1 MGTVI
6 DVHAAG
12 KSDLDAV
19 ADDRLS
25 GQYLAEGPISASVGE
40 DEQVA
45 FVIMNKRGGVTVDR
59 GGDSETYKPGRN
71 YRTLVAVTDVRLL
84 IAVGGAGDSGDRI
97 VSVPLSTITGVDTE
111 SSFLGGALVVE
122 TDAGEQWSIPCR
134 DDLAPVTS
142 YLQHAKRAWSKA
154 DRLLAEVDER
164 ITAAEDRLETDDHEG
179 ALELADD
186 AISVVAHA
194 REELSTFEI
203 GRGVVANADFERRE
217 ASIRTIQR
225 RVHAGVASE
234 QLTLARD
241 ASESRQYRTA
251 HDHFERASD
260 ACERAMAIDADE
272 PSDEELA
279 DRRAEIERELAAL
292 ERAPAAVAAD
302 ALEDAGTNDDPEDRA
317 AALERA
323 LDTQRDLLG
332 LCWGPEATFEGD
344 PEQIRERIVG
354 IVDEIVAAR
363 LDAVRQ
369 SLVAADRLAVR
380 DRPEQALAECDRATE
395 QLDAARDVARELVPD
410 RVETIDTWAETVDEQ
425 RARVEDDG
433 SAVTADAASVSGEVA
448 TAAGPASTESAEP
461 TDGVVAG
468 TTTVQEVAV
477 SEDDATGATADSEQ
491 GDPESPEEKVAALD
505 QSSFTR
511 LIADVWRELDWQT
524 TAFTES
530 VDQYDVMATREQ
542 PVELRMLVWA
552 VHSPD
557 SELDTTVVDRCATDR
572 ANVDR
577 ADVAALV
584 TTGSVPEPVRERAS
598 EHNVKLLERED
609 LLALLEREELD
620 HLVDEFQG

>member
-6 DVHAAG
+6 DVHGSGKAG
-12 KSDLDAV
+12 LDA
-19 ADDRLS
+19 ATDERLS
-25 GQYLAEGPISASVGE
+25 GQYLADRPLSASVG
-40 DEQVA
+40 DNEQVA
-45 FVIMNKRGGVTVDR
+45 FVIVNKRGGVTVER
-59 GGDSETYKPGRN
+59 KSGSESYKPGRN

-84 IAVGGAGDSGDRI
+84 IAVGGAGESGDRI

-111 SSFLGGALVVE
+111 QSFLGGALVVA

-134 DDLAPVTS
+134 GDLEPVAS
-142 YLQHAKRAWSKA
+142 YLQRAKQAWSKA
-154 DRLLAEVDER
+154 DRLLSEVDER
-164 ITAAEDRLETDDHEG
+164 IAAAEGRLEDDDYEG
-179 ALELADD
+179 ARELADD

-194 REELSTFEI
+194 REELTTAEM
-203 GRGVVANADFERRE
+203 GRGVLANADFEQRE

-225 RVHAGVASE
+225 RVHTGVADT
-234 QLTLARD
+234 QRKLAQD
-241 ASESRQYRTA
+241 ASESGQYRTA
-251 HDHFERASD
+251 RDHFERASD

-272 PSDEELA
+272 STDDELA

-292 ERAPAAVAAD
+292 ERAPAAAAAA
-302 ALEDAGTNDDPEDRA
+302 ALEDAHEIDDPDERA

-332 LCWGPEATFEGD
+332 LCWGPQAAFEGD
-344 PEQIRERIVG
+344 PEQIRERIVD

-380 DRPEQALAECDRATE
+380 DRPEQARTECDRAAE
-395 QLDAARDVARELVPD
+395 QLDAAREVARELVPD
-410 RVETIDTWAETVDEQ
+410 RIETIDTWAETIDEQ

-433 SAVTADAASVSGEVA
+433 AAVSADEASVSGNVA
-448 TAAGPASTESAEP
+448 TATGSASTESAEP

-468 TTTVQEVAV
+468 AATVQEVAA
-477 SEDDATGATADSEQ
+477 SEDDATGATVDRPQ
-491 GDPESPEEKVAALD
+491 GEHESLEEKVAALD

-511 LIADVWRELDWQT
+511 LIAGVWRELGWQT

-530 VDQYDVMATREQ
+530 VDQYDVMATRAQ

-552 VHSPD
+552 VHCPESG
-557 SELDTTVVDRCATDR
+557 LDTALVDRCATDR

-584 TTGSVPEPVRERAS
+584 TTGSVPETVRERAS
-598 EHNVKLLERED
+598 EHNVKLLEREE
-609 LLALLEREELD
+609 LVTLIEREELD
-620 HLVDEFQG
+620 HLVDDLQV